1 MATRTPRV
9 LLKTLTGLVAASA
22 LVLLT
27 GCSGLFFYPDQNT
40 YITPDRLNLAYQDV
54 YIHTPDGET
63 LHGWWLPAQADPRG
77 TVYFL
82 HGNAQNI
89 SSHIMNVAWL
99 PERHYNV
106 FLIDYRG
113 YGRSTGEPDIE
124 GALHDSEAGLRW
136 LAAKPEVS
144 SEPLFLLGQSLGGAL
159 GTALASEWVKRNEQ
173 PALDG
178 VILDG
183 TFSGFRAIAREKLGG
198 FWLTWPLQIPLSWT
212 ITDDYEAAEYI
223 ADISPVP
230 VMIIHS
236 VRDGI
241 IPFHHGQQLYEA
253 AEEPKRFL
261 QTDTPHASTFVIPGY
276 KKEVLEFMEG
286 EQGVEAPVANR
297 LAKP

>member
-1 MATRTPRV
+1 MATRTPR
-9 LLKTLTGLVAASA
+9 LLLRTLASVTLTFA
-22 LVLLT
+22 LLLLT
-27 GCSGLFFYPDQNT
+27 GCGSLFFYPNQTT
-40 YITPDRLNLAYQDV
+40 YITPDRLNLDYEDV
-54 YIHTPDGET
+54 YLATPDGET
-63 LHGWWLPAQADPRG
+63 LHGWWLPAESEASG

-99 PERHYNV
+99 PEKGYNV

-113 YGRSTGEPDIE
+113 YGQSTGAPDVA
-124 GALHDSEAGLRW
+124 GALQDSEAGLRW
-136 LAAKPEVS
+136 LAAKPDVGRA
-144 SEPLFLLGQSLGGAL
+144 PLFLLGQSLGGAL

-173 PALDG
+173 PSLDG

-212 ITDDYEAAEYI
+212 ITDDYEAAESI

-241 IPFHHGQQLYEA
+241 IPFHHGQELYEA

-276 KKEVLEFMEG
+276 KEEVLEFMEG
-286 EQGVEAPVANR
+286 E
-297 LAKP
+297 

>member
-1 MATRTPRV
+1 MATRTPRL
-9 LLKTLTGLVAASA
+9 LLKTLTGLFAALA
-22 LVLLT
+22 LLLQT

-40 YITPDRLNLAYQDV
+40 YITPDRLNLEFDDV
-54 YIHTPDGET
+54 FLNTPDGEV
-63 LHGWWLPAQADPRG
+63 LHGWWLPAQSEAKG

-113 YGRSTGEPDIE
+113 YGRSTGAPDIE
-124 GALHDSEAGLRW
+124 GALHDAETGLRW
-136 LAAKPEVS
+136 LGNQPDLQNT
-144 SEPLFLLGQSLGGAL
+144 PLFLLGQSLGGAL
-159 GTALASEWVKRNEQ
+159 GTALAGEWVKRNEH

-178 VILDG
+178 VVLDG
-183 TFSGFRAIAREKLGG
+183 TFEGFRAIAREKLGS

-212 ITDDYEAAEYI
+212 ITDEYEGFEYI

-236 VRDGI
+236 VRDSI
-241 IPFHHGQQLYEA
+241 IPFHHGERLFEA
-253 AEEPKRFL
+253 AAEPKTFL
-261 QTDTPHASTFVIPGY
+261 RTDTPHTSTFVIPGY
-276 KKEVLEFMEG
+276 REKMLEFM
-286 EQGVEAPVANR
+286 Q
-297 LAKP
+297 K